1 MSRQGAELT
10 PLLDPAL
17 LLAIREEIRVEVDHL
32 AASQSFHGIEWYL
45 PYFYSPGVSLLEHL
59 PAEAALIVDDA
70 LDLFATLRELDLQVE
85 SLRAELEHTGE
96 LPRRFERSSFT
107 ADELKTKLLERR
119 PALLGYGD
127 LFGKTTS
134 ANTPLARSFAPGPR
148 FGGKVKEIAA
158 DLVKLHN
165 AGHAVVLAT
174 RQAARMRDV
183 LQEVHL
189 PAHVQSE
196 VKTAPAPPA
205 SRWCKGSWA
214 KVLWLKGIEGRGE
227 GRGAG
232 ARKMAGGERKETRRQ
247 PPISNLQSLISQSP
261 NLPIS

>member
-1 MSRQGAELT
+1 VRNTAPCSTRRCCWRSARKSASRSIT
-10 PLLDPAL
+10 
-17 LLAIREEIRVEVDHL
+17 L
-32 AASQSFHGIEWYL
+32 AASESFHGIEWYL

-85 SLRAELEHTGE
+85 GLRAELEHTGE

-158 DLVKLHN
+158 DLLKLHN
-165 AGHAVVLAT
+165 AGHAVALAT

-189 PAHVQSE
+189 ARPRPERSQDRTRACQHH
-196 VKTAPAPPA
+196 ACARHP
-205 SRWCKGSWA
+205 
-214 KVLWLKGIEGRGE
+214 GR
-227 GRGAG
+227 RLC
-232 ARKMAGGERKETRRQ
+232 GER
-247 PPISNLQSLISQSP
+247 N
-261 NLPIS
+261 